1 MSTIRSTRKDI
12 NIWSRTQVFNVKFN
26 EIWRKKYIDQIWS
39 KYQSMMQ
46 PTRSTD
52 EAERQQRN
60 WQNIEKGTD
69 RCSTAQFYELS
80 KFTNVFWKIVWC
92 NVFRYWYCKIIPV
105 WSKQSLMYQ
114 TMGLLPTLRIT
125 VNPIWWLLLHNFF
138 DESLNQTFYTFYKDW
153 MVLLV
158 WFWDL
163 EDDIAHVI
171 LNHNWWD
178 VQVLL
183 TFSKHTFSF
192 DIDKPNLL

>member
-1 MSTIRSTRKDI
+1 
-12 NIWSRTQVFNVKFN
+12 
-26 EIWRKKYIDQIWS
+26 
-39 KYQSMMQ
+39 
-46 PTRSTD
+46 
-52 EAERQQRN
+52 
-60 WQNIEKGTD
+60 
-69 RCSTAQFYELS
+69 
-80 KFTNVFWKIVWC
+80 
-92 NVFRYWYCKIIPV
+92 
-105 WSKQSLMYQ
+105 MYQ

-192 DIDKPNLL
+192 DIDKPNLLQVSSVGPNVNLLFLNNFAEQWNKVEFNSLINIWLTHGLHTIHDCLKMEKALEISWKVFARLSF